1 MLKKKVLIIDDEQD
15 YCMIMKSY
23 FSRKGYEVFVA
34 STLKDGLKQLD
45 EQKPDILFLDNN
57 LPDGKGWLML
67 DDISRSHRDL
77 KIFLVSAFR
86 QEFESIKPTDQITI
100 WEKPISF
107 SHLNAAFSQ
116 P

>member
-1 MLKKKVLIIDDEQD
+1 MLKKKILIIDDEQD

-23 FSRKGYEVFVA
+23 FTRKGYEVFLA
-34 STLKDGLKQLD
+34 STLKEGMKILNDSR
-45 EQKPDILFLDNN
+45 PDILFLDNN
-57 LPDGKGWLML
+57 LPDGKGWLMI
-67 DDISRSHRDL
+67 DQIIESRSDL

-107 SHLNAAFSQ
+107 THLNSAFG
-116 P
+116 